1 MPVLRWSVLAAV
13 FVAVLPA
20 PATAGPIHWSYY
32 STGAQDGVF
41 WFNSAGYPLATPA
54 GQAETIFLVGG
65 YGFPVFDF
73 PFPPQGPVLW
83 TEVTIADA
91 ESGLSETFDVA
102 VEFYDFEPTHPPD
115 EWEYDEPRIMPFNTF
130 EIDFGRHQY
139 TVANGS
145 VRGISVRV
153 SEELP
158 VSETPEPATVAI
170 AGVGLTV
177 VGLARLRRRR
187 SSPTGR
193 GIHAAV

>member
-1 MPVLRWSVLAAV
+1 V

-32 STGAQDGVF
+32 SIGAQDGAF

-54 GQAETIFLVGG
+54 GQAEIIFLVGG

-91 ESGLSETFDVA
+91 ESRLSETFDVA

-115 EWEYDEPRIMPFNTF
+115 GWEYHEPRIMPFNTF

-139 TVANGS
+139 LVANGPDP
-145 VRGISVRV
+145 RALSVRV
-153 SEELP
+153 SEEPP
-158 VSETPEPATVAI
+158 VSGTPEPATLAI
-170 AGVGLTV
+170 TGVGLVV
-177 VGLARLRRRR
+177 VGMAKLRRRR
-187 SSPTGR
+187 
-193 GIHAAV
+193 A